1 MKHVDRCWKAYPV
14 GNKGESPDLNVE
26 QQSASDCM
34 KKKCA
39 AINMDDYLGIA
50 CLGVARP

>member
-1 MKHVDRCWKAYPV
+1 MWIGV
-14 GNKGESPDLNVE
+14 GKLIQQGTRESHQNLSAE
-26 QQSASDCM
+26 QQSAGDFL

-39 AINMDDYLGIA
+39 AVNMDDYPGIA